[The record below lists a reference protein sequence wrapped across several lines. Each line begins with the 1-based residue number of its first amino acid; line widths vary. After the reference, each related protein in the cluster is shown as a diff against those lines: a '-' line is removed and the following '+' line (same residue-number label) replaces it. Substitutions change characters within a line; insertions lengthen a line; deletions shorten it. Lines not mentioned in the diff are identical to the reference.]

1 MTAVGIIPARYGS
14 TRFPGKPLALIL
26 GKPML
31 EWVWRGCLESKLLS
45 RTLIATDS
53 QEILRASKAFGADA
67 VLTRTD
73 HPTGTDRL
81 AEVAAKLDDDIIV
94 NIQGDEPTITGE
106 VIDAVVEALRAD
118 PEAQIATLVHEAEG
132 SALADPNRVKAVLD
146 RHDRALYFSRNT
158 IPALHDPSH
167 RTVYWQHIGLYAYR
181 RPFLATFVAL
191 ERTPYEQAEALEQL
205 RALEHGFPIAV
216 GKVVNWS
223 SNPVDVP
230 EDIPVVEAHLRS
242 IVHPLKSHASPA

>member
-1 MTAVGIIPARYGS
+1 MAAVGIIPARYGS
-14 TRFPGKPLALIL
+14 TRFPGKPLAPIL

-31 EWVWRGCLESKLLS
+31 EWVWLGCLESKQLS

-53 QEILRASKAFGADA
+53 QEILCACASFGAES
-67 VLTRTD
+67 VLTRAD

-81 AEVAAKLDDDIIV
+81 AEVAATLDDDILV

-118 PEAQIATLVHEAEG
+118 PEAQMATLVHEAEG
-132 SALADPNRVKAVLD
+132 SALADPNRVKVVLD
-146 RHDRALYFSRNT
+146 RHDRAMYFSRNA
-158 IPALHDPSH
+158 IPALRDPSH
-167 RTVYWQHIGLYAYR
+167 RTVYWQHIGIYAYR
-181 RPFLATFVAL
+181 RPFLATFVRL

-205 RALEHGFPIAV
+205 RALEHGYPIAV
-216 GKVVNWS
+216 GKVGNWS

-230 EDIPVVEAHLRS
+230 EDIPIVEEYLRA
-242 IVHPLKSHASPA
+242 IVRPHNAPASTA